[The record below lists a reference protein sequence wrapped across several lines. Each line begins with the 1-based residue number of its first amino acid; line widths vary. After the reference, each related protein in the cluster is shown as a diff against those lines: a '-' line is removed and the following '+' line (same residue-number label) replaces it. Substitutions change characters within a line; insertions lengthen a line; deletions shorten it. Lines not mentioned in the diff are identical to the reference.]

1 MLSEKNDNV
10 EKSAGLKLNKEVISD
25 PYLSVPAVLTSPITF
40 ESACS
45 NESTTMPPLFTILY
59 ANRALIAKLDK
70 KSYDGLKIILAVAPF
85 GLLFMLARSH
95 YQKYD
100 SALFLKDY
108 GIKRFL

>member
-1 MLSEKNDNV
+1 MFNWLVMQSMTVSDWIAPYADWFFLQQVAGFVGVLVKFEYHWEKVTDDDFI
-10 EKSAGLKLNKEVISD
+10 AH
-25 PYLSVPAVLTSPITF
+25 
-40 ESACS
+40 
-45 NESTTMPPLFTILY
+45 
-59 ANRALIAKLDK
+59 NRALIAKLDK

-85 GLLFMLARSH
+85 GMLFMLARSH

>member
-1 MLSEKNDNV
+1 VKFEYHWEKVTDDDFI
-10 EKSAGLKLNKEVISD
+10 AR
-25 PYLSVPAVLTSPITF
+25 
-40 ESACS
+40 
-45 NESTTMPPLFTILY
+45 
-59 ANRALIAKLDK
+59 NRALIAKLDK